1 MSRGFFYIAIRVVV
15 ILLAAF
21 FTKKIS
27 GGWAFFR
34 IPVKAIKYDG
44 GSFYSKQIHIHEK
57 VKSMLDLRFVRSSPD
72 VVRADLK
79 KRNDTEKLA
88 WVDDLLNKDA
98 RSRELKMEIDTL
110 RQRRNTI
117 AREINA
123 ARKAEHDTDVLL
135 AEAANL
141 PQQIRDRDAEQE
153 EIVKA
158 IHYYLMRLPNI
169 LHESVPVGK
178 DDTENVELKCVG
190 IPRKFDFEL
199 KNHGQLAAERGW
211 ADFERATKISGAGFY
226 FLKGSLALLDLALQ
240 RFSIDLLVRRGY
252 TPIIPPYMI
261 NRLSYEGVT
270 DLDDFEKV
278 MYKIDGDDMYLIA
291 TSEHPLGAM
300 HQDEIFEEK
309 DLPLRLAGIS
319 PCFRR
324 EIGAHGLDTKGL
336 FRVHQF
342 TKIEQFVFC
351 TPEDSWQIH
360 EELLTNAEEVF
371 QNLRIPYRVVSIC
384 TGDIGTVAAKK
395 YDIEAWMPR
404 ENAYKEV
411 VSCSNCTS
419 YQAVRL
425 NIKVRD
431 RTDFES
437 KRHVHTLNS
446 TAIATSRVM
455 RAILENYQNRDGSVE
470 IPPVLRP
477 YMNDQEYL

>member
-1 MSRGFFYIAIRVVV
+1 
-15 ILLAAF
+15 
-21 FTKKIS
+21 
-27 GGWAFFR
+27 
-34 IPVKAIKYDG
+34 
-44 GSFYSKQIHIHEK
+44 
-57 VKSMLDLRFVRSSPD
+57 MLDIRFVRSSPD
-72 VVRADLK
+72 VIRADLK
-79 KRNDTEKLA
+79 KRNDRDKLT
-88 WVDDLLNKDA
+88 WVDDLLQKDA
-98 RSRELKMEIDTL
+98 RSRELKMETDVL

-123 ARKAEHDTDVLL
+123 ARKSGQDVKVLL
-135 AEAANL
+135 DEAADL
-141 PQQIRDRDAEQE
+141 PRKIKDLDAEQE
-153 EIVKA
+153 EISLV
-158 IHYYLMRLPNI
+158 IHHYLMRLPNI

-178 DDTENVELKCVG
+178 DDTENVEIKRVG
-190 IPRKFDFEL
+190 TQRTFDFEL
-199 KNHGQLAAERGW
+199 KSHGQLAADQGW

-226 FLKGSLALLDLALQ
+226 FLKGSLVLLDLALQ
-240 RFSIDLLVRRGY
+240 RFSIDLLAHKGY

-261 NRLSYEGVT
+261 NRVSYEGVT

-291 TSEHPLGAM
+291 TSEHPIGAM
-300 HQDEIFEEK
+300 YQDEIFEDR

-342 TKIEQFVFC
+342 TKVEQFVFC
-351 TPEDSWQIH
+351 RSEDSWQIH
-360 EELLTNAEEVF
+360 EELLANAEDVF
-371 QNLRIPYRVVSIC
+371 QKLRIPYRVVSIC

-404 ENAYKEV
+404 ENAFKEV

-431 RTDFES
+431 KSDFES

-446 TAIATSRVM
+446 TAVATSRVI
-455 RAILENYQNRDGSVE
+455 RAILENYQNEDGSVE
-470 IPPVLRP
+470 IPRLLRP
-477 YMNDQEYL
+477 YMNDREYL